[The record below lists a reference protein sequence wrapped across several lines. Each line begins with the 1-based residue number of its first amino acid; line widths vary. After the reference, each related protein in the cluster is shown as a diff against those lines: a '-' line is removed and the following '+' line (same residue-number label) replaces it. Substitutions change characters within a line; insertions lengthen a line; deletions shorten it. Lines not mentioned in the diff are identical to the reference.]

1 MLESKDTRDSGLDAA
16 ERIGVRADAGV
27 AGRLMVDCTVDL
39 VRGVSTTSRE
49 GTRLSLED
57 MRSETLTGVTDRMR
71 CGKSDGLGASSLT
84 TLSVM
89 PYVDSTTAERGPVG

>member
-1 MLESKDTRDSGLDAA
+1 MPESRETRDSGLDAV
-16 ERIGVRADAGV
+16 ERIGVRADAAV

-39 VRGVSTTSRE
+39 VRGISTASRD
-49 GTRLSLED
+49 GTLLSLGD
-57 MRSETLTGVTDRMR
+57 MRSETLTGVMDRMR

-89 PYVDSTTAERGPVG
+89 PYVDSTTAERGP